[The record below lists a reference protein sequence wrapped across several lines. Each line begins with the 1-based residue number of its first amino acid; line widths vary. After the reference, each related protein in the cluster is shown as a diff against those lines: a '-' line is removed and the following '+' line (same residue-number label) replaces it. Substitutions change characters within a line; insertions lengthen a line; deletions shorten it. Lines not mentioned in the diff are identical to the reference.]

1 MKYWIWLASVE
12 GLGPVKKFALLN
24 KFETAKRI
32 YNATEKEILKVD
44 GMSDKI
50 VQNMQ
55 KAKDAK
61 LLEKYEKY
69 ILKNDIKIINIS
81 DDKYYIEIIN
91 SNIKH
96 ISSYSL
102 FDINNVKQLNNIL
115 NNILHMYDI
124 YTYTK
129 DSYSVDVYNRKKV
142 YA

>member
-1 MKYWIWLASVE
+1 MKVGIIIMKNEFSGEELVVLRLPKPCITLSIIDYNSL
-12 GLGPVKKFALLN
+12 LLN
-24 KFETAKRI
+24 DDTIIIKI
-32 YNATEKEILKVD
+32 
-44 GMSDKI
+44 SDWD
-50 VQNMQ
+50 QTDM
-55 KAKDAK
+55 
-61 LLEKYEKY
+61 
-69 ILKNDIKIINIS
+69 IINIL

-129 DSYSVDVYNRKKV
+129 DSYSVYVYNRKKV